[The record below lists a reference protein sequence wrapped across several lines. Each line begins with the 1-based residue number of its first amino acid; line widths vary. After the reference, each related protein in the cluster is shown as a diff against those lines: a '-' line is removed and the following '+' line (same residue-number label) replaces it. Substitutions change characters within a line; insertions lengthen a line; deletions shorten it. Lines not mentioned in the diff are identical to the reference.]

1 MRANTLKVLCHVTE
15 HAMYCKVIFVM
26 SICLCVQTYG
36 PMCVITFNSYSPQ
49 QSWIYLYHFEVGA
62 PLLLRQNLLT
72 EFTRQPQSSS
82 FSPGLKSQYLRDMMH
97 TCPDKL
103 RKVVWFPCNHLW
115 RHQDGHIG
123 GSWLSFLPWMYWTA
137 NYKWINSLWEKSRNT
152 LDAWKNTDTE
162 MGKKGWDTLSP

>member
-36 PMCVITFNSYSPQ
+36 PMWVIAFNSYSPQ

-62 PLLLRQNLLT
+62 PLLLRQNPLT

-103 RKVVWFPCNHLW
+103 RESGLISMQPPLTSPRWPHRRLLTF
-115 RHQDGHIG
+115 
-123 GSWLSFLPWMYWTA
+123 
-137 NYKWINSLWEKSRNT
+137 
-152 LDAWKNTDTE
+152 
-162 MGKKGWDTLSP
+162 LSPMDVLNSQLYMDQFPLREIRKHVGCLKKYRHWNG